1 MKRICFNI
9 LPGLAL
15 AVLIISCT
23 SKGLNK
29 SLIITGQQEHNWKV
43 SSYVLKQILDN
54 TGLFSTEILITPE
67 KGGDMTRF
75 DPDFSKYK
83 LVLIDYYGDSW
94 SEKTRTAFV
103 DYVRN
108 GGGVVIYHG
117 SSGSFPDWQE
127 YNEITGIGGGSS
139 RNELNGPY
147 VYYRNNELVT
157 DTASGTAGSHGER
170 HEFEIRIRNSEHPV
184 TKGLPVRWMHGSD
197 DLYQKMRGPAR
208 NMQVLATAYADTT
221 FGGTGRDEP
230 MLMAI
235 EYGKGRIFHTAMGHA
250 DEDGGPAIKC
260 AGFII
265 TLQRGAEWAATG
277 TVTQEV
283 PSDFP
288 TAAGVILRPDYSAI
302 TMEKALEYISDFSI
316 TKSTR
321 YFTYLQQEI
330 RKSAGNE
337 EMILDIEKKMV
348 SILNDAKAT
357 YEAKKMLLREL
368 SWMGSDYCLETIRK
382 LTEDP
387 ELKDDADYALARLQ
401 N

>member
-1 MKRICFNI
+1 MKRKCFNI
-9 LPGLAL
+9 LLGLSL
-15 AVLIISCT
+15 AGLIFSCT
-23 SKGLNK
+23 SKELNR

-43 SSYVLKQILDN
+43 SSSVLKQILDN
-54 TGLFSTEILITPE
+54 TDLFSTEILIAPE
-67 KGGDMTRF
+67 KGNDMSRF

-83 LVLIDYYGDSW
+83 LVVIDYYGDAW
-94 SEKTRTAFV
+94 PEKARTAFV

-127 YNEITGIGGGSS
+127 YNEIIGIGGGSN

-147 VYYRNNELVT
+147 VYYRKNELIY
-157 DTASGTAGSHGER
+157 DTAAGIAGSHGER
-170 HEFEIRIRNSEHPV
+170 HEFEIRIRNTEHPV

-208 NMQVLATAYADTT
+208 NMQVLATAYADTA

-250 DEDGGPAIKC
+250 DDDGGPAIKC

-277 TVTQEV
+277 SVTQEV

-302 TMEKALEYISDFSI
+302 TMEKALEYIRDYNI

-321 YFTYLQQEI
+321 YFTFLQQEI
-330 RKSAGNE
+330 RKASGNE
-337 EMILDIEKKMV
+337 ELILDIEKKMV
-348 SILNDAKAT
+348 SVLRDSRASG
-357 YEAKKMLLREL
+357 EAKKLLLREL
-368 SWMGSDYCLETIRK
+368 SWMGSGYCLETVRK
-382 LTEDP
+382 LAEDP
-387 ELKDDADYALARLQ
+387 ELKDDAEYALARLQ

>member
-1 MKRICFNI
+1 
-9 LPGLAL
+9 
-15 AVLIISCT
+15 
-23 SKGLNK
+23 
-29 SLIITGQQEHNWKV
+29 
-43 SSYVLKQILDN
+43 
-54 TGLFSTEILITPE
+54 
-67 KGGDMTRF
+67 MTRF
-75 DPDFSKYK
+75 DPDFSRYK
-83 LVLIDYYGDSW
+83 LVLIDYYGDDW
-94 SEKTRTAFV
+94 PEKTRTAFV

-117 SSGSFPDWQE
+117 SSGSFPDWPE

-147 VYYRNNELVT
+147 VYYLNNQLVI

-170 HEFEIRIRNSEHPV
+170 HEYEIRIRNSDHPI
-184 TKGLPVRWMHGSD
+184 TRGLPVRWMHGSD

-250 DEDGGPAIKC
+250 DDDGGPAMKC

-265 TLQRGAEWAATG
+265 TMQRGAEWAATG
-277 TVTQEV
+277 SVTQEV

-288 TAAGVILRPDYSAI
+288 TAAGVILRPDYSEI
-302 TMEKALEYISDFSI
+302 TMEKALEYIRDYNI

-321 YFTYLQQEI
+321 YFTYLQHEI
-330 RKSAGNE
+330 RNSAGNE
-337 EMILDIEKKMV
+337 QVILDIEKKMV
-348 SILNDAKAT
+348 SILRDARAT
-357 YEAKKMLLREL
+357 SEAKKLLLREL
-368 SWMGSDYCLETIRK
+368 SWMGSGYCLETIRK
-382 LTEDP
+382 LSEDP
-387 ELKDDADYALARLQ
+387 ELKDDAEYALARLK